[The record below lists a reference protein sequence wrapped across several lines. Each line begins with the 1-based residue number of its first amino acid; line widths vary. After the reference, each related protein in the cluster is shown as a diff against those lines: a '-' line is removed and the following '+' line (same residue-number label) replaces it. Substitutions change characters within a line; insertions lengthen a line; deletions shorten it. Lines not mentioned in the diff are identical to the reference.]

1 VSSVFLEARIDRF
14 ALKGQNSENTFVNAS
29 ERLLL
34 DEAFES
40 FDAQGE
46 LSQSQ
51 RSLA

>member
-1 VSSVFLEARIDRF
+1 VSSVFLKARIDWF
-14 ALKGQNSENTFVNAS
+14 ALKGQDSENTFVNAP
-29 ERLLL
+29 ERFLL

-40 FDAQGE
+40 FDAQRE